1 MLEHLRHQA
10 SFKKGRNRNG
20 LLKPH
25 LELCEQQ
32 RRALSARELRFSGP
46 ACSAPREPRAL
57 ATRAGRARVSQVL
70 LPAQSSCESSP
81 GLRLRLAIILH
92 MANCVIS
99 LEDLCLVIGLS

>member
-1 MLEHLRHQA
+1 MLVSCTSQDLQ
-10 SFKKGRNRNG
+10 
-20 LLKPH
+20 
-25 LELCEQQ
+25 
-32 RRALSARELRFSGP
+32 
-46 ACSAPREPRAL
+46 AL

-81 GLRLRLAIILH
+81 GLRLRFAIILH